1 MAFRIMQLF
10 LTYVYAYICKYVIQT
25 RHVRSPFKSSSY
37 PDWSRMHIS
46 DVLLSNAERLTRGLH
61 LLLLRT
67 KLHFC
72 LHLVRWPY
80 IVPKSTLLLKNKQWV
95 FKILKVCT
103 VSFKPDAHAIF
114 KIENSARFLKLRK
127 NVAFF
132 TIPTLSYGLSM
143 ISQEKSPW
151 NFGFCVEIS
160 PRKTVQISIYSFL
173 GSFSA
178 QMPPKKP

>member
-1 MAFRIMQLF
+1 MLPMYFSTYILLSCHTYLQTLF
-10 LTYVYAYICKYVIQT
+10 FKFPNGLPHHAAVSLYVSTYYVIQT

-80 IVPKSTLLLKNKQWV
+80 MVPKSTLLLSINKQPV
-95 FKILKVCT
+95 FRPLKVCT
-103 VSFKPDAHAIF
+103 VSLKPDAHAIF
-114 KIENSARFLKLRK
+114 NMIENSVRFLKITK
-127 NVAFF
+127 KCDFF
-132 TIPTLSYGLSM
+132 YNCKHLH
-143 ISQEKSPW
+143 
-151 NFGFCVEIS
+151 
-160 PRKTVQISIYSFL
+160 
-173 GSFSA
+173 
-178 QMPPKKP
+178 